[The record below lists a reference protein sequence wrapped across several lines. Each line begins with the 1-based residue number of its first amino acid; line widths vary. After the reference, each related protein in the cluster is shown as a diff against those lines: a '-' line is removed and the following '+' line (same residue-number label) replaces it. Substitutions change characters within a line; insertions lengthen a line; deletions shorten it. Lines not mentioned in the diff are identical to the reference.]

1 MGLPGDV
8 AVRNAGRGG
17 VVLSREVSFYTRPL
31 LMVFGFI
38 AVTLP
43 WLVLLIFALEGQFG
57 LLNGFVGDMDLTH
70 YVVPMAPPGMTNL
83 VLLVAALLPP
93 LLLVVRQTSPL
104 WKRRNATLGL
114 CVCAALLAV
123 YVIRSAS
130 VRSVKAVDQGVWGA
144 AGPAWSPYAGTG
156 GENSG
161 LLFLYLPTLAF
172 WAAFA
177 KLVLTLT
184 KKESTPTTETVLRL
198 WYLTAGSA
206 LLLNQYPRMDT
217 PHMVWSGGMLLVVGA
232 DLLHG
237 WYQFLLRRLPT
248 TRRVGYRSV
257 VRLSVVLVPLVAAI
271 PQASDRI
278 HGLYVFLMS
287 QASEVSFRPGVLPR
301 YVQLT
306 PPGEHA
312 SVWAPAEQARPIQEV
327 VSFLRQHTAPGEPI
341 FAYPAIP
348 GFYFLAD
355 RPNATRFNHLFRG
368 LASPR
373 DQEEMIGQLEAV
385 RYIVWDAGGAH
396 SWVSPRDNARL
407 TEYILANFR
416 LKRAAGI
423 YTILSRGTSGP
434 PLSYSL
440 RMPVGNGL
448 PSVQIEK

>member
-1 MGLPGDV
+1 
-8 AVRNAGRGG
+8 
-17 VVLSREVSFYTRPL
+17 
-31 LMVFGFI
+31 
-38 AVTLP
+38 
-43 WLVLLIFALEGQFG
+43 
-57 LLNGFVGDMDLTH
+57 
-70 YVVPMAPPGMTNL
+70 
-83 VLLVAALLPP
+83 
-93 LLLVVRQTSPL
+93 
-104 WKRRNATLGL
+104 
-114 CVCAALLAV
+114 LLAV

-130 VRSVKAVDQGVWGA
+130 VRSVKAADLGVWGA

-184 KKESTPTTETVLRL
+184 KKESTPTDEAVLRL

-206 LLLNQYPRMDT
+206 LLLNQYPRMDV
-217 PHMVWSGGMLLVVGA
+217 PHMVWSGGVLLVVGA
-232 DLLHG
+232 DLLHV

-248 TRRVGYRSV
+248 TRRAVYRSV
-257 VRLSVVLVPLVAAI
+257 VRLSVVLLPLVAAV
-271 PQASDRI
+271 PQASDRL
-278 HGLYVFLMS
+278 HGFCVFLMS
-287 QASEVSFRPGVLPR
+287 QASEVSSRPGVLPR

-306 PPGEHA
+306 PPSEGA

-327 VSFLRQHTAPGEPI
+327 VSFLRQHTVPGEPI

-355 RPNATRFNHLFRG
+355 RPNPTRFNHLFRG
-368 LASPR
+368 MASPR

-396 SWVSPRDNARL
+396 SWVSPVDNARL

-416 LKRAAGI
+416 LKRTAGI
-423 YTILSRGTSGP
+423 YTILSRDTAGP
-434 PLSYSL
+434 PLSYSV
-440 RMPVGNGL
+440 RVPVGNVL